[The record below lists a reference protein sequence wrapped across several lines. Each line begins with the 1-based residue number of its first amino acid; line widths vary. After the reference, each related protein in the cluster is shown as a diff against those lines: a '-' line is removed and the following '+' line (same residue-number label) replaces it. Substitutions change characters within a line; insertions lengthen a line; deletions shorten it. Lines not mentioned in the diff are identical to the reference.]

1 MSLLLG
7 LELVNKQPE
16 ELELINKQLEE
27 LVVESMSL
35 VVESK

>member
-16 ELELINKQLEE
+16 ELELINKQPEE